1 MSWLGDPNAW
11 AALLTLTALEIV
23 LGIDNLI
30 FISITAD
37 RLPKHQQARARNI
50 GLALALIMRLALL
63 ASIAWIVGLQAV
75 VFELMGKG
83 FSWRDIILIAGG
95 FFLLYKG
102 TIEIH
107 DQIEG
112 RAHEIST
119 GEAAQTTFARA
130 IASIL
135 LLDVVFSLD
144 SVITAVGM
152 ADDIW
157 VMSTAVIIAVI
168 VMLVANGPV
177 SRFVN
182 AHPTVKM
189 LALSFLILIGM
200 VLVADGFGFHV
211 PKGFVYAAIAFSIG
225 VEALNMLARK
235 KSRKGVT
242 PQAPLPPS
250 SAGPADRIP
259 H

>member
-1 MSWLGDPNAW
+1 MSWLLDPNAL

-30 FISITAD
+30 FIAITAD
-37 RLPKHQQARARNI
+37 RLPKHQQAKARSI

-63 ASIAWIVGLQAV
+63 ASIAWIVSLKAE
-75 VFELMGKG
+75 VFQVFGKG
-83 FSWRDIILIAGG
+83 FSWRDIILIGG
-95 FFLLYKG
+95 GLFLLYKG
-102 TIEIH
+102 TQEIH
-107 DQIEG
+107 ELIEG
-112 RAHEIST
+112 HKEEKT
-119 GEAAQTTFARA
+119 VGDVAQTTFAKA
-130 IASIL
+130 LVSIL
-135 LLDVVFSLD
+135 VLDIVFSLD

-168 VMLVANGPV
+168 VMLVANEPV
-177 SRFVN
+177 SKFIN

-200 VLVADGFGFHV
+200 VLVADGFGYHV
-211 PKGFVYAAIAFSIG
+211 PKGFVYVAIGFSIG
-225 VEALNMLARK
+225 VETLNFYMRRNK
-235 KSRKGVT
+235 VK
-242 PQAPLPPS
+242 
-250 SAGPADRIP
+250 